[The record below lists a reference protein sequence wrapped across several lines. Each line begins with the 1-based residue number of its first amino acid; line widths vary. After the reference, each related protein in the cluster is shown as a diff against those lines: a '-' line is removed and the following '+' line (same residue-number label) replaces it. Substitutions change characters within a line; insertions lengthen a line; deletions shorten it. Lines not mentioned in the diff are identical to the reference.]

1 MATVNANGLVTGK
14 NAGLAVITAKTA
26 SGKTATCNVTVT
38 EPVHIT
44 SISILAALEM
54 RNKTSETMK
63 LVIHPADTTDD
74 TTAVW
79 TTSNEHVVAVNE
91 NGTLTAK
98 GEGTATITVKV
109 GNFTATCEVLVG
121 PAASNAEMAASA
133 KYNVALKKP
142 VTAYPGI
149 AEGNISYITDGALT
163 AGGNHAALGKTGWN
177 YNGECYA
184 IIDLGDTY
192 DASTID
198 QILVQYKDQAEN
210 DTVMGRTYEIL
221 YSTNGLDF
229 TSVYKSDKVTTADMD
244 AQNCVIADVAGQKG
258 AVRYVKIYYPQSAGY
273 GIQVC
278 EMAVL
283 STEQNAKTV
292 EIERCADPADFTVTS
307 EKICQIDYT
316 ITAGADQSDYKY
328 VVYLDGN
335 KVTDLIT
342 AGSGT
347 IEEVTA
353 GTHKVKVVSFYNG
366 LTSEGITKEV
376 TVDDGSLVPYVD
388 SVRNLSKGAKVTVD
402 AIEAVQQEGSKD
414 PQTLTDG
421 EISSNTDRC
430 VETTWGSK
438 TATITL
444 DLGSAVDKNLIDEVL
459 IAFKANNTNATAYNI
474 QFSEDG
480 VNYEKVI
487 DKTGAAYKVCPTEV
501 F

>member
-1 MATVNANGLVTGK
+1 MAIDRTVQLSAITNESVTWTSSNTSVATVNANGLVTGK

-44 SISILAALEM
+44 SISIPAALEM

-121 PAASNAEMAASA
+121 PAEMAASA

-198 QILVQYKDQAEN
+198 QILVQYMIQLWAEHMKYYIQPM
-210 DTVMGRTYEIL
+210 DWIL
-221 YSTNGLDF
+221 LLFIN
-229 TSVYKSDKVTTADMD
+229 
-244 AQNCVIADVAGQKG
+244 
-258 AVRYVKIYYPQSAGY
+258 
-273 GIQVC
+273 
-278 EMAVL
+278 
-283 STEQNAKTV
+283 
-292 EIERCADPADFTVTS
+292 
-307 EKICQIDYT
+307 QIR
-316 ITAGADQSDYKY
+316 
-328 VVYLDGN
+328 L
-335 KVTDLIT
+335 
-342 AGSGT
+342 
-347 IEEVTA
+347 
-353 GTHKVKVVSFYNG
+353 
-366 LTSEGITKEV
+366 
-376 TVDDGSLVPYVD
+376 
-388 SVRNLSKGAKVTVD
+388 
-402 AIEAVQQEGSKD
+402 QQ
-414 PQTLTDG
+414 QIWMLR
-421 EISSNTDRC
+421 I
-430 VETTWGSK
+430 V
-438 TATITL
+438 
-444 DLGSAVDKNLIDEVL
+444 
-459 IAFKANNTNATAYNI
+459 
-474 QFSEDG
+474 
-480 VNYEKVI
+480 
-487 DKTGAAYKVCPTEV
+487 
-501 F
+501 